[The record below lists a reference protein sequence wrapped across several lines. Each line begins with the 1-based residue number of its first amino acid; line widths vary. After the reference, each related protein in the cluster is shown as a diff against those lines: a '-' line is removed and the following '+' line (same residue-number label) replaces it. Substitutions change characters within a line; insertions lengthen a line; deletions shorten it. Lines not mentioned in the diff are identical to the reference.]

1 MTCLKQLH
9 SLCIVHYALSI
20 GLALCATSAQAAGS
34 LPSGYAQLEYLE
46 STGTQYIDTG
56 VTITPTMAVEAD
68 AQFTEIAT
76 YQQRI
81 FGNSHNGTSDPDGDL
96 GTGHLN
102 FDIYI
107 QGQGYFASAL
117 AEDKGDWV
125 RTNTKADKNRHTHR
139 LDCADRKYYLD
150 GTVQTTHTQTPT
162 KSTNGSL
169 FIFANH
175 RASMDYAMIR
185 LYSCKIYDSGEVVH
199 DYVPARRLADS
210 AIGLYDYVADSFLAN
225 AGTGKFCQ
233 GPEILKPLAW
243 PGGRPRTN
251 AFEKSMEISV
261 GEGMVPGASVFTNF
275 QALVRLSE
283 ARQGGFL
290 YADCG
295 ENGSGI
301 RFTMPDGTL
310 LAHEI
315 DTWDVNGESLVWVN
329 ISNLTA
335 STKFRMYWKPKS
347 GAALPVVEPA
357 LAWPGYAGVWHFNDA
372 YPTNAADSS
381 ANHYDAIATIAT
393 DVTQIDGK
401 VGKTYHHA
409 TANPYRTGISAAVLG
424 GIANVQNFTISGW
437 MKADSSAC
445 GYAILAFKGGYSDPG
460 WGINMQNKDTQI
472 TFRGSKSTVLF
483 SPNCSSI
490 TSWQHFTC
498 VYTYGGVARFLEN
511 GVLKQSTSNRIWA
524 GESLGVEFTFA
535 NNLVGSSDELR
546 IRNGATSDA
555 HALADYK
562 TQTDAGFLVY
572 GNVETQRGALFLY
585 LR

>member
-1 MTCLKQLH
+1 MEKKNGKPFKPCL
-9 SLCIVHYALSI
+9 VVVAAVAATGAMAALP
-20 GLALCATSAQAAGS
+20 A
-34 LPSGYAQLEYLE
+34 GYAELEYIE

-68 AQFTEIAT
+68 AQFTEITT

-81 FGNSHNGTSDPDGDL
+81 FGNSHNGTSDTDGDL

-139 LDCADRKYYLD
+139 LDCTDRKYYLD

-169 FIFANH
+169 FIFANNCV
-175 RASMDYAMIR
+175 STNYSKIR
-185 LYSCKIYDSGEVVH
+185 LYSSKIYDNGEVVH
-199 DYVPARRLADS
+199 DYVPARRLSDS
-210 AIGLYDYVADSFLAN
+210 ALGLYDVEDGVFLPN
-225 AGTGKFCQ
+225 AGSGKFNP
-233 GPEILKPLAW
+233 GPAILKPLAW
-243 PGGRPRTN
+243 PGGKPRTN

-261 GEGMVPGASVFTNF
+261 GEGMVPGADVFTNF
-275 QALVRLSE
+275 QALVHLSE
-283 ARQGGFL
+283 ARQSGFL

-295 ENGSGI
+295 EQGSGI

-310 LAHEI
+310 LAHELA
-315 DTWDVNGESLVWVN
+315 TRDVNGESLVWVN

-357 LAWPGYAGVWHFNDA
+357 LTWPGYAGVWHFNDA

-381 ANHYDAIATIAT
+381 ANHYDAIATSAT

-409 TANPYRTGISAAVLG
+409 TANPYKTGIAAAVLG

-437 MKADSSAC
+437 LKADSSAC
-445 GYAILAFKGGYSDPG
+445 GFAILAFKGGYSEPG

-472 TFRGSKSTVLF
+472 TFRSSSSTLLF
-483 SPNCSSI
+483 SPNCPSI

-498 VYTYGGVARFLEN
+498 VYTWGGTVILYSN
-511 GVLKQSTSNRIWA
+511 GANKQSNSGRVYA
-524 GESLGVEFTFA
+524 GESPGVEFTFA
-535 NNLVGSSDELR
+535 NNLIGSSDELR

-572 GNVETQRGALFLY
+572 GDVETQRGAFFLY